1 MPPGERRHLGPRT
14 LQDMRD
20 LCRVTSCGEPIKFQ
34 FQEDET
40 CTVLEQLDL
49 WVPFESML
57 LDQSAYPL
65 DRRRGYLAGG
75 EQIANRLRLS
85 PCSMAPP
92 PKVSLAARG
101 KVLPR
106 IAPPLEMLRADRYPE
121 FVGRGLGK
129 QA

>member
-1 MPPGERRHLGPRT
+1 
-14 LQDMRD
+14 MRD
-20 LCRVTSCGEPIKFQ
+20 LCGVASFGEPIKFG

-40 CTVLEQLDL
+40 CTVLQQPDL
-49 WVPFESML
+49 WIPFESTL

-65 DRRRGYLAGG
+65 DRRRGCPAGR
-75 EQIANRLRLS
+75 EQIADRLRLS
-85 PCSMAPP
+85 PRGMAPP
-92 PKVSLAARG
+92 PKVSLAARRI
-101 KVLPR
+101 VLPR

>member
-1 MPPGERRHLGPRT
+1 MPPAEGRHLGPST
-14 LQDMRD
+14 LQDVRD
-20 LCRVTSCGEPIKFQ
+20 LCRATSFGEPIKFR

-40 CTVLEQLDL
+40 CTVLQQLDL
-49 WVPFESML
+49 WIPFESTL

-65 DRRRGYLAGG
+65 DRRRGYPARR
-75 EQIANRLRLS
+75 EQIPDRLRLS

-92 PKVSLAARG
+92 PKVSLPARR

-106 IAPPLEMLRADRYPE
+106 IEPPLEMLRADRYPE